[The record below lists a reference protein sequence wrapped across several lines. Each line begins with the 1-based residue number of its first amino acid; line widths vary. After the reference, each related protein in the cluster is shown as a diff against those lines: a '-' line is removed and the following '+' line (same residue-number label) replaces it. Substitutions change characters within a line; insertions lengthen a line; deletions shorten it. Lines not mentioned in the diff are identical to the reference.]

1 MKIKSSKILF
11 LVLGVAGVF
20 ILLNLS
26 VTTRQGVDYKLR
38 SIRIPL
44 YLKTLDFF
52 DRYYNYRELVK
63 RIVQGANNDE
73 EKVMRIFSWTHNN
86 IRKAPK
92 ELPVV
97 DDHVWHI
104 IIRGYGVKDQ
114 SQDVFTALCNIA
126 GVKAFFSGIYAED
139 NSGTMILSF
148 VKMKEK
154 WYVFDAYNGVYF
166 KDRNGRLA
174 DIGSK
179 NDWLL
184 AALDVQPDIDYAPYL
199 NNLPTI
205 KDIGLSRSSTQS
217 PLNRLLFEIKKILR

>member
-1 MKIKSSKILF
+1 MKRKSSKILF
-11 LVLGVAGVF
+11 LVLGVAC
-20 ILLNLS
+20 IYIMLNLS
-26 VTTRQGVDYKLR
+26 VTTRQGVDYKVH
-38 SIRIPL
+38 SIKIPL

-73 EKVMRIFSWTHNN
+73 EKVMRMFSWTHNN

-104 IIRGYGVKDQ
+104 IVRGYGVKDQ
-114 SQDVFTALCNIA
+114 SQDVFTTLCNIA
-126 GVKAFFSGIYAED
+126 GISAFFSEIYTED
-139 NSGTMILSF
+139 KSGMMILSF
-148 VKMKEK
+148 VKIQEK
-154 WYVFDAYNGVYF
+154 WYVFDAYHGVYF
-166 KDRNGRLA
+166 KDKNGMFA
-174 DIGSK
+174 DMGSK

-184 AALDVQPDIDYAPYL
+184 ATLDVQPDIDYAPYL
-199 NNLPTI
+199 KNLPTI
-205 KDIGLSRSSTQS
+205 KDIGLSRSNTQS